1 MVCVNIKLG
10 LLLIFE
16 QAYRTDPEKLKYF
29 YTCNTYH
36 KKGNPNISLILKPTN
51 PINIYLY
58 KKELKRLF
66 E

>member
-16 QAYRTDPEKLKYF
+16 QAYRTDPENLSIFMHVILIIRKI
-29 YTCNTYH
+29 TQH
-36 KKGNPNISLILKPTN
+36 SLILKPTN
-51 PINIYLY
+51 LINIYLY
-58 KKELKRLF
+58 EKELKRLF

>member
-36 KKGNPNISLILKPTN
+36 KKGNPTFFNFKTNKPNKYLSLQERT
-51 PINIYLY
+51 
-58 KKELKRLF
+58 
-66 E
+66 

>member
-36 KKGNPNISLILKPTN
+36 KKGNPTFFNFKTNKPNKYLSLRERT
-51 PINIYLY
+51 
-58 KKELKRLF
+58 
-66 E
+66 

>member
-29 YTCNTYH
+29 YAYNTYH
-36 KKGNPNISLILKPTN
+36 KEYNPTFFNFKTNKPNKYLSLRERAQKTV
-51 PINIYLY
+51 
-58 KKELKRLF
+58 
-66 E
+66 